1 MILEQQQKK
10 KTLLFAGTHNSVHA
24 CVWCVWYIQVSIPV
38 YMPICVHAESR
49 APDAL
54 SFSVPLYPIALKGL
68 SSMNYKVVGVLL
80 VLLFPPGWLA
90 SEVSGSTCPCHQYWG
105 L

>member
-1 MILEQQQKK
+1 MILEQQQK
-10 KTLLFAGTHNSVHA
+10 TPCYLLEHIILCMHVCG
-24 CVWCVWYIQVSIPV
+24 VWYIQVSIPV
-38 YMPICVHAESR
+38 HMPICVHAESR

-80 VLLFPPGWLA
+80 VLLFLPGWLA